1 VRRTDL
7 VRDLPIGARGSA
19 TNTVAGWTVK
29 GIESVMGELRARGV
43 RFEEYDLGEIK
54 TVDGLATFGPSK
66 TAWMK
71 DPDGN
76 ILEISEVPDQ

>member
-1 VRRTDL
+1 MDGEGNRAGDG
-7 VRDLPIGARGSA
+7 GASG
-19 TNTVAGWTVK
+19 
-29 GIESVMGELRARGV
+29 RGV

-54 TVDGLATFGPSK
+54 TVDGLATFGPYK